1 MAHSFGNY
9 YDNIFEDKLIQ
20 MPIHDE
26 IPLNNT
32 MVLLE
37 KRRELAEVEAALAAQ
52 KEEFKAKMK
61 LLQQRREEL
70 NKKEEELKKS
80 FAKFDK
86 FLRENDAKQSRAK
99 SKISIETE
107 LIKQKEKEI
116 IRIKKE
122 LSALIIKR
130 DELKKKVKSY
140 TIYPKFLEK
149 VIKMSK
155 EDIRMVNIRFETLF
169 ITHNLLLSKYH
180 EDQEIMKTL
189 KSNFNN
195 MMKEKDNEIMMYH
208 NAIAAITHRLEAAKA
223 KTIKGESIWAH
234 IQNTAAKRTLV
245 LGMIKMAIFNL
256 YMYVRKA
263 EIKLGTLAEDTD
275 IQLQVV
281 QENILEL
288 RDIVHDLKKSVEIS

>member
-1 MAHSFGNY
+1 
-9 YDNIFEDKLIQ
+9 
-20 MPIHDE
+20 
-26 IPLNNT
+26 
-32 MVLLE
+32 
-37 KRRELAEVEAALAAQ
+37 
-52 KEEFKAKMK
+52 MK
-61 LLQQRREEL
+61 LLEQRREEL

-116 IRIKKE
+116 IRLKKE

-130 DELKKKVKSY
+130 DKLKKKVKSY

-155 EDIRMVNIRFETLF
+155 E
-169 ITHNLLLSKYH
+169 YH

-189 KSNFNN
+189 KSNYNN

-263 EIKLGTLAEDTD
+263 EMKLGTLAEDTD

-281 QENILEL
+281 A
-288 RDIVHDLKKSVEIS
+288 IS